1 MIKIQADE
9 EGNAKMAT
17 VEVVTA
23 QTGRAPLLASIQ
35 YVLGKLA
42 RRMAEAPDGPAKL
55 VTDVRTNIGRGIVE
69 IDACLPEGKAA
80 EEVAADIRALLHP
93 RGVSAAAM
101 APVHPKAKT
110 YRDLRDLL
118 ATLPDE
124 HLDRVITW
132 TGEEKGGC
140 VYGFW
145 QTEEDWHGGDEG
157 LERYAD
163 VIEYQMSEDMQ
174 TEEEARKDIG
184 PPDFPKGSL
193 LLEVDPS

>member
-1 MIKIQADE
+1 MITIQTDE
-9 EGNAKMAT
+9 AGNAKVVT
-17 VEVVTA
+17 VEVEIA
-23 QTGRAPLLASIQ
+23 QTGRAPLLTSMQ
-35 YVLGKLA
+35 YIIGKLA
-42 RRMAEAPDGPAKL
+42 RRTAQAPEGPAKL
-55 VTDVRTNIGRGIVE
+55 VADVRTNIARSLVE
-69 IDACLPEGKAA
+69 IDAYLPQGKTA
-80 EEVAADIRALLHP
+80 EELRADVRALLHP
-93 RGVSAAAM
+93 QGVSAAAM

-184 PPDFPKGSL
+184 PPDFPKGAL